1 MLSGEERAALLES
14 ARMAVRA
21 ACSGGPLPPSPAGG
35 VFDSD
40 CGAFVTLKRK
50 SDGSLRGCIGSF
62 TAAGTL
68 GRTVVR
74 MAAAAAMDDP
84 RFQPVRPDE
93 VPLLRVEI
101 SVLSPMVR
109 TDPAD
114 VVTGTH
120 GVYVRSGRF
129 GGTLLP
135 QVAAEEGWG
144 REQLLSHTC
153 LKAGLPPGAWKTGT
167 VEVFTYTAEVFSEQG

>member
-1 MLSGEERAALLES
+1 MLLSAARA
-14 ARMAVRA
+14 AVRA
-21 ACSGGPLPPSPAGG
+21 AAGGGAIPSAPSGGA
-35 VFDSD
+35 FDSD
-40 CGAFVTLKRK
+40 SGAFVTLRRR
-50 SDGSLRGCIGSF
+50 SGGGLRGCIGSF

-74 MAAAAAMDDP
+74 MAVAAAVSDP
-84 RFQPVRPDE
+84 RFSPVRPEE
-93 VPLLRVEI
+93 VQGLRIEI

-109 TDPAD
+109 TTPGE
-114 VVTGTH
+114 VVPGVH

-135 QVAAEEGWG
+135 QVATEEGWN

-153 LKAGLPPGAWKTGT
+153 VKAGLPPDAWNSGQTD
-167 VEVFTYTAEVFSEQG
+167 VFTYTAEVFSEQE